1 MSQSK
6 SARRTLTAAVANPA
20 PASPAV
26 TRVTKAALSDEIAAI
41 RRKLAASENAVESWK
56 ATAERASRLY
66 HDAGVLT
73 VRQAQRIGELQAAV
87 SRALSARPPLVMPK
101 REPVQVQPV
110 VALIFATL
118 AGAAAALAA
127 VYAPLSAVLS

>member
-6 SARRTLTAAVANPA
+6 SARRTLTAAVAPPA
-20 PASPAV
+20 PVAPAV
-26 TRVTKAALSDEIAAI
+26 IRVTKLALSDELAAI

-56 ATAERASRLY
+56 VTAERSGRLY
-66 HDAGVLT
+66 HASQALT
-73 VRQAQRIGELQAAV
+73 ACQASRIAD
-87 SRALSARPPLVMPK
+87 LSAAMFLAKYQAEESEALMQAVRRREVKALV
-101 REPVQVQPV
+101 
-110 VALIFATL
+110 FAVL